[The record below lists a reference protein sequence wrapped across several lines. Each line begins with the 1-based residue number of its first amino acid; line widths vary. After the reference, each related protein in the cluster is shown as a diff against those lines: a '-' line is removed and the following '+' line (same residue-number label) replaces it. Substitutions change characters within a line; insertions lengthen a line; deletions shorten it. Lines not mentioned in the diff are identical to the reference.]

1 LIERLDQ
8 RLKRK
13 LTLVSAPAGFGKT
26 TLITSWL
33 HGLEKRLQ
41 PAPGLAWLSLLRFIA
56 YLTAALRTLA
66 PETHDAAFPAFFTR
80 ASWLT
85 TERRATV
92 D

>member
-1 LIERLDQ
+1 MIERLDQ

-41 PAPGLAWLSLLRFIA
+41 PAPGLAWLSLQEDDDTPLRFIA

-66 PETHDAAFPAFFTR
+66 PETHDAAFPFFSR
-80 ASWLT
+80 A
-85 TERRATV
+85 RHG
-92 D
+92 